1 MKTLLPNGIPVSQ
14 QSNELVE
21 DGNMGLETLMSDSV
35 PTQSYSSQIPWEHED
50 ASIMLIDYTYD

>member
-35 PTQSYSSQIPWEHED
+35 PT
-50 ASIMLIDYTYD
+50 